1 MIDIEN
7 EVYTRIAT
15 RLRQEFP
22 TIFVTGE
29 VNLNPT
35 RYPCAFIEEAD
46 NSALTSTRDTSSN
59 ENHVVLMYEVNVFS
73 NKQTGKKSEAKAIFA
88 VIDEEFDKLGFTRQ
102 AKVPIS
108 IDEGTKYRI
117 VGRWTAIARKDNT
130 IFRR

>member
-1 MIDIEN
+1 MIDLEN
-7 EVYTRIAT
+7 EIFTIIAT

-22 TIFVTGE
+22 NIFVTGE

-35 RYPCAFIEEAD
+35 RFPCAFIEEAD
-46 NSALTSTRDTSSN
+46 NASLTSTRDTASN

-73 NKQTGKKSEAKAIFA
+73 NKQTGKKTEAKAIFA

-102 AKVPIS
+102 TKVPIP

-117 VGRWTAIARKDNT
+117 VGRWTAVANNDY

>member
-1 MIDIEN
+1 MIDKEN
-7 EVYTRIAT
+7 EIYTIIAT

-22 TIFVTGE
+22 SIFVTGE

-46 NSALTSTRDTSSN
+46 NSSLTTSRDTGSN
-59 ENHVVLMYEVNVFS
+59 ERHVVLMYEVNVFS
-73 NKQTGKKSEAKAIFA
+73 NKQSGKKSEAKAIFA
-88 VIDEEFDKLGFTRQ
+88 VIDDEFDKLGFTRQ
-102 AKVPIS
+102 TKVPIS

-117 VGRWTAIARKDNT
+117 VGRWTAVANNDY